1 MIQCINILL
10 EHNFACR
17 EPLLNAIA
25 QLNNEDF
32 TRDMKVGF
40 SSIRGI
46 LIHLMKTELF
56 WISVVSDQEM
66 PPISDDDFVDVESIR
81 KAWQEIERDTRRF
94 VEYQSEN
101 SFQHVKNV
109 TWDDQTVSFTVAKAI
124 IHMATHET
132 HHRGLIIG
140 LMKQLGHATP
150 DVDMM

>member
-1 MIQCINILL
+1 
-10 EHNFACR
+10 
-17 EPLLNAIA
+17 
-25 QLNNEDF
+25 
-32 TRDMKVGF
+32 MKVGF
-40 SSIRGI
+40 GSIRGI

-66 PPISDDDFVDVESIR
+66 SPISNDDFADVDSIR
-81 KAWQEIERDTRRF
+81 KAWQEIERNTRKF

-109 TWDDQTVSFTVAKAI
+109 TWDNQTVSFTVAKAI

>member
-25 QLNNEDF
+25 QLSNEDL

-40 SSIRGI
+40 GSIRGI

-66 PPISDDDFVDVESIR
+66 PPMNDEDYVDVDSIR
-81 KAWQEIERDTRRF
+81 KAWQEIEGDTRKF

-132 HHRGLIIG
+132 HHRGLVIG